1 MAVDISLPELSDDI
15 EYVTVTYW
23 HYKVGDRVN
32 EGDDLVEIS
41 TDKAVF
47 NIPAPATGV
56 LLEILVE
63 EGDIAEVGESLGTID
78 DT

>member
-23 HYKVGDRVN
+23 HFKVGDKVN
-32 EGDDLVEIS
+32 EGDDMVEIS

-47 NIPAPATGV
+47 NIPAPVRGV
-56 LLEILVE
+56 LLEILIE
-63 EGDIAEVGESLGTID
+63 EGDIAEVGEAIGTID
-78 DT
+78 DD